1 MSMATSQRLNLAL
14 YVIIFLFIISAIFL
28 YPHSTSD
35 TSPHD
40 SLTLG
45 PASHQSKVFVGQ
57 DHTPFDL
64 KALDATACKNVD
76 IAWL

>member
-1 MSMATSQRLNLAL
+1 MSMATSQRLKVAF
-14 YVIIFLFIISAIFL
+14 YVIIMLFIVSAIL
-28 YPHSTSD
+28 SYLHSSSD

-57 DHTPFDL
+57 DHTSFDL